1 MATPEEDA
9 DKIKEAMKGI
19 GTDEDAIIDII
30 VNRTNAH
37 RLEISRIFE
46 EKYGNNIIDE
56 LKSELNGY
64 LEDAVIA
71 LFLSPLDYDVSQLNK
86 AMKGAGTDED
96 TLIEIICSRPTDY
109 IQKLKLKYKEIYG
122 KSLEKDVEDD
132 TSGEFQYLLLEL
144 LKCERAEN
152 EIPNHKAS
160 YAKAKELVDEG
171 QDNWSKKNSKFNQVF
186 VKCSPMEIVMIAKYY
201 HKLTGKTII
210 ETINEQFS
218 DDIKETYKAILYAM
232 VSPSEFFAT
241 KVRKAVEGWGTK
253 DNLLIRILVSRDE
266 IDMPNIKRY
275 YKQLYKSDLVEDVK
289 ADTSGDYQKLLIK
302 LIEK

>member
-9 DKIKEAMKGI
+9 DKIKEAMKGL
-19 GTDEDAIIDII
+19 GTDEDTIIDII
-30 VNRTNAH
+30 ANRTNAH
-37 RLEISRIFE
+37 RLEIGKIFE
-46 EKYGNNIIDE
+46 EKYGQNIINE

-64 LEDAVIA
+64 FEDAAVA
-71 LFLSPLDYDVSQLNK
+71 LFLSPIEYDVSQLKK

-96 TLIEIICSRPTDY
+96 TLIEIICSRPTEY
-109 IQKLKLKYKEIYG
+109 IQKLKAKYKATYD
-122 KSLEKDVEDD
+122 KSLEEDVADD

-152 EIPNHKAS
+152 EIPSHKVS

-171 QDNWSKKNSKFNQVF
+171 EDNWSKKNSKFSQVF
-186 VKCSPMEIVMIAKYY
+186 IKCSPMEIVMIAKYY

-210 ETINEQFS
+210 ETINEHFS
-218 DDIKETYKAILYAM
+218 GDVKETYKTILYATI
-232 VSPSEFFAT
+232 SPSEFFAT
-241 KVRKAVEGWGTK
+241 KVRKAIEGWGTN